1 MQKYELEKKIWTETD
16 FQNMGW
22 HDSHIYKTRLNVDLE
37 FDIDYILQWNKPEV
51 EGLPFSFWLA
61 PSTLVFREIKNLQY
75 EIDTAFNE
83 AIEIEGI
90 ELTNVENEKHWTI
103 VTHQG
108 NLEFISEGFT
118 QYIRQEP
125 FFEFGQTI
133 SYIERNGFS
142 SERTT
147 EQDNPNRL
155 KSDFIEQRKK
165 DLEHYE
171 NAKKRQLKR
180 HEKESLKQARDNGEI
195 ELKEYLIRKREIKE
209 ELDFY
214 DYWLKE
220 TIFEDW

>member
-1 MQKYELEKKIWTETD
+1 MQKYELEKKIWTEAD
-16 FQNMGW
+16 FHKMGW
-22 HDSHIYKTRLNVDLE
+22 HDNHIYKTRLTEDLE
-37 FDIDYILQWNKPEV
+37 FDLDYILQWNEPEV

-61 PSTLVFREIKNLQY
+61 PSTLVFRQIKNLQF

-83 AIEIEGI
+83 AIEIEDI
-90 ELTNVENEKHWTI
+90 ELTTVENENHWTI

-118 QYIRQEP
+118 QYIRQKP

-142 SERTT
+142 LDRTT
-147 EQDNPNRL
+147 EQNNPNRFE
-155 KSDFIEQRKK
+155 SDLLEQRKK

-180 HEKESLKQARDNGEI
+180 HEKESLKQARDSGKI
-195 ELKEYLIRKREIKE
+195 KLKDYLIKKREIKE
-209 ELDFY
+209 MLDLY

-220 TIFEDW
+220 TKFENW